1 MENKKTGISRYI
13 NLLITVITLL
23 SFQVFYAQFP
33 YFNSAQSG
41 ADFLLLGESKA
52 GLVTYSVNGIKLVD
66 NTNQYS
72 GVSLESLNF
81 STSKG
86 FILEFEYAMDK
97 GAQYDGK
104 YGDGIAMVLYDGTVT
119 KPRMGDK
126 GGALGYA
133 YTKKTSTSSIKGFEK
148 GFLGLGLDLYGNYK
162 NTMANTDEVRNG
174 IMSNNEGDFIVLRGP
189 NSLID
194 YEGYPI
200 LFAVGTINN
209 TNYYLDRVTGA
220 PIKKQK
226 GLEGQ
231 RFSLRGNKI
240 DAKVGDPEYR
250 KAIISLIPGIDE
262 TSANSESG
270 FFISIDMINGV
281 YRSSIIKNYFI
292 PRSGNIKYTEQMT
305 TSSSSVKTLKIETP
319 SSLKMAFTGSTG
331 GAAIQAH
338 IRNIALSLP
347 FSPIANDMVL
357 RDVVRSRQS
366 VIKPLY
372 SAFGYSTNLYSIIN
386 PPNKS
391 MMYLDKESFRF
402 MILGTNNK
410 FVENADPYNY
420 KVDGVGE
427 FKYNKSTGEVIFIP
441 VTTSTDK
448 TVTFY
453 YDIKNLKPAGG
464 SDISTEEYRSRIA
477 SVTLYLT
484 DSGTVFSDPVIII
497 NKGVKNTKKP

>member
-1 MENKKTGISRYI
+1 MKNKKIGRSKYI
-13 NLLITVITLL
+13 NLLMLVITSF

-41 ADFLLLGESKA
+41 SGFALLGESNA
-52 GLVTYSVNGIKLVD
+52 GLVTYSANGIKLVD

-97 GAQYDGK
+97 GDKYDGK

-133 YTKKTSTSSIKGFEK
+133 YTKKSTTSSIKGFEK
-148 GFLGLGLDLYGNYK
+148 GFIGLGLDLYGNYK
-162 NTMANTDEVRNG
+162 NIMANTDEIRNG

-189 NSLID
+189 HSLVD
-194 YEGYPI
+194 YEGYPT
-200 LFAVGTINN
+200 LFAVGTVNN
-209 TNYYLDRVTGA
+209 TNFYLDRVTGA
-220 PIKKQK
+220 PVKKQK

-231 RFSLRGNKI
+231 RFSLRGNKM

-250 KAIISLIPGIDE
+250 KAIVSLIPGIDE
-262 TSANSESG
+262 ISSNSESG

-281 YRSSIIKNYFI
+281 YRSSVIKNYFI
-292 PRSGNIKYTEQMT
+292 PKSGDIKYTEQMS

-319 SSLKMAFTGSTG
+319 NSLKMAFTGSTG

-357 RDVVRSRQS
+357 RDVIRSRQS

-372 SAFGYSTNLYSIIN
+372 SAFGYNTNVYSIIN

-402 MILGTNNK
+402 RVLGTDNK
-410 FVENADPYNY
+410 FVDSKDPYSY

-427 FKYNKSTGEVIFIP
+427 FRYNIGSGEVVFIP
-441 VTTSTDK
+441 VTTSTAK

-453 YDIKNLKPAGG
+453 YDIKNLKPVSGN
-464 SDISTEEYRSRIA
+464 DISTEEYRSRVA

-484 DSGTVFSDPVIII
+484 DSSTVFSDPIII
-497 NKGVKNTKKP
+497 VNKGVKNTKKL